1 MTTSKKKPTLSVKTA
16 SAEPKTVPKVVTAP
30 RSVKVVTSPEAQV
43 ESAPELKKND
53 LIDRIMAKNG
63 MKRKDVKPMV
73 ETMLVV
79 LGDAIGKGETLN
91 LQPMGKLVVKK
102 TKDQP
107 NAVVS
112 ICRIRR
118 PKTLG

>member
-1 MTTSKKKPTLSVKTA
+1 MTTSKKKTTLSAKQAATK
-16 SAEPKTVPKVVTAP
+16 PKTVPKVVTAP
-30 RSVKVVTSPEAQV
+30 RPVKVVTTSDAATDK
-43 ESAPELKKND
+43 APEVKKNE

-63 MKRKDVKPMV
+63 MKRRDVKPMV
-73 ETMLVV
+73 ETMLAV
-79 LGDAIGKGETLN
+79 LGEAIGKGETLN

-107 NAVVS
+107 NATVS

-118 PKTLG
+118 PKT